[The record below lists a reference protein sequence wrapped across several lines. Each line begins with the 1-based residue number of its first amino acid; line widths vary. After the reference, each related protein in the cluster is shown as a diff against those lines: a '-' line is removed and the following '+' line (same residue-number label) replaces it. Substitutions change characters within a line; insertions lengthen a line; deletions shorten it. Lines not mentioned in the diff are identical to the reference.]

1 MKKKKK
7 KNGNGEGSFRMIN
20 GKHNYRF
27 TYVNEF
33 GEKKRKS
40 FSGVTKEEC
49 LLRAE
54 EFLIK
59 IEKKTAGI
67 DPDATI
73 PELLRRKYEEDYA
86 LNFVGEQ
93 GYARNLAGVAMLER
107 AGIGRMPIADIRKPQ
122 IKSFLR
128 SITSYSDSVIKKAYQ
143 QLNTAFRIA
152 LENDIIEKNPMNA
165 NDIRRPRSSKKSKDV
180 KGFTQDEQK
189 RFLKALKEFKVPRNR
204 NDYRLQLLIELYS
217 GMRMG
222 EINALKSENIDFENG
237 LIYVR
242 ATVSRGLEYRNFIK
256 ESTKTDAGMR
266 DVPINKMLEP
276 VLREALK
283 QKRRNPLG
291 LIFYDRVK
299 NDMVT
304 TSQVN
309 CFFHRICKKAGIT
322 MRGQHTLRHT
332 FATRCIEADVQP
344 VVLKKWMGHKDI
356 HMTLDVYADVFDSM
370 HNNAMEKLEDHIK
383 NMGENS

>member
-7 KNGNGEGSFRMIN
+7 KNGNGEGLFRMIN

-152 LENDIIEKNPMNA
+152 LENDVNAKIKMYKNYQIKM
-165 NDIRRPRSSKKSKDV
+165 
-180 KGFTQDEQK
+180 
-189 RFLKALKEFKVPRNR
+189 
-204 NDYRLQLLIELYS
+204 YS
-217 GMRMG
+217 
-222 EINALKSENIDFENG
+222 
-237 LIYVR
+237 
-242 ATVSRGLEYRNFIK
+242 
-256 ESTKTDAGMR
+256 
-266 DVPINKMLEP
+266 
-276 VLREALK
+276 
-283 QKRRNPLG
+283 
-291 LIFYDRVK
+291 
-299 NDMVT
+299 
-304 TSQVN
+304 
-309 CFFHRICKKAGIT
+309 
-322 MRGQHTLRHT
+322 
-332 FATRCIEADVQP
+332 
-344 VVLKKWMGHKDI
+344 
-356 HMTLDVYADVFDSM
+356 
-370 HNNAMEKLEDHIK
+370 
-383 NMGENS
+383 